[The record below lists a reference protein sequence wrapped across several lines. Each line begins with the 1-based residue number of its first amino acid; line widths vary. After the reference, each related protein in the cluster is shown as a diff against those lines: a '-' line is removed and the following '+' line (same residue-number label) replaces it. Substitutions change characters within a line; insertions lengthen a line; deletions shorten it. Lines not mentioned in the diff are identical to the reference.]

1 MAATR
6 SLRSR
11 VPFARPRRRREIVTP
26 EGVALPV
33 DLADRGERAAAVL
46 IDLIIIVAALLVFW
60 LALWL
65 ALGGEDTAP
74 SGWGLAFALV
84 VSFALRSFY
93 FTFFELRWHGRT
105 PGKRLLRLR
114 VIDRRGGRLRSD
126 AVFARNLMREVEL
139 FLPISLL
146 IAGESLGGDGWVAL
160 LTLVWVFIFVLMP
173 FFNAER
179 MRAGDIVGGT
189 WVIAAPKSVLLPDV
203 AAAPAAAPLAP
214 DDASSAYPFTRQ
226 QLDVYG
232 IYELQTLEDVL
243 RQRGPHAGEARAAVA
258 RRIQRKIGWSEASR
272 AVDSRAFLEAFYA
285 ALRGRLEAKMLLGVR
300 REDKHDRR

>member
-11 VPFARPRRRREIVTP
+11 VGLARPRRRREIVTP

-65 ALGGEDTAP
+65 ALGGEDAAP

>member
-65 ALGGEDTAP
+65 ALGGEDAAP

>member
-11 VPFARPRRRREIVTP
+11 VGLARPRRRREIVTP

-60 LALWL
+60 LVLWL

-146 IAGESLGGDGWVAL
+146 IAGESLGGGGWVAL

-179 MRAGDIVGGT
+179 MRAGDVVGGT

-203 AAAPAAAPLAP
+203 AAAPAAAPLVP
-214 DDASSAYPFTRQ
+214 DDASSPYQFTRQ

-243 RQRGPHAGEARAAVA
+243 RRSGPHAGEARDAVA
-258 RRIQRKIGWSEASR
+258 RRIQRKIGWTEASR

-285 ALRGRLEAKMLLGVR
+285 ALRGRLEARMLVGVR

>member
-1 MAATR
+1 MAAAR
-6 SLRSR
+6 SLRARARLARSR
-11 VPFARPRRRREIVTP
+11 RLRDIVTP

-46 IDLIIIVAALLVFW
+46 IDLIIIVVALVVLW
-60 LALWL
+60 LALWA
-65 ALGGEDTAP
+65 ALSGGRFTET

-84 VSFALRSFY
+84 ASFALRSFY
-93 FTFFELRWHGRT
+93 FTLFELRWQGRT
-105 PGKRLLRLR
+105 PGKRLMALR

-146 IAGESLGGDGWVAL
+146 IAGGSGGGWVTI
-160 LTLVWVFIFVLMP
+160 LTLIWVFIFVLMP
-173 FFNAER
+173 FFNKDR

-203 AAAPAAAPLAP
+203 AAAPAA
-214 DDASSAYPFTRQ
+214 DYQFTRE
-226 QLDVYG
+226 QLDIYG

-243 RQRGPHAGEARAAVA
+243 RQGGPHAPQARNAVA
-258 RRIQRKIGWSEASR
+258 RRILRKIEWTGPPGSVE
-272 AVDSRAFLEAFYA
+272 SRAFLDAFYA

>member
-11 VPFARPRRRREIVTP
+11 VGLARPRRRREIVTP

-60 LALWL
+60 LVLWL

-146 IAGESLGGDGWVAL
+146 IAGESLGGGGWVAL

-173 FFNAER
+173 LDAFLQRRTHARGRRRRRHLGDRRTQER
-179 MRAGDIVGGT
+179 
-189 WVIAAPKSVLLPDV
+189 
-203 AAAPAAAPLAP
+203 AAA
-214 DDASSAYPFTRQ
+214 R
-226 QLDVYG
+226 
-232 IYELQTLEDVL
+232 
-243 RQRGPHAGEARAAVA
+243 RRRGPGR
-258 RRIQRKIGWSEASR
+258 R
-272 AVDSRAFLEAFYA
+272 AVGAR
-285 ALRGRLEAKMLLGVR
+285 
-300 REDKHDRR
+300 